1 MQEITGAAALPSLR
15 LPKYEDLPDIDLY
28 MDQVISLMEKY
39 LGPGLSPESRQ
50 LTPAMVNNYVK
61 MKAKPPP
68 IKKRYTRSHL
78 VYLLVICSL
87 KQVVPIASI
96 RDVIF
101 SEIRRLGEA
110 DFYRQFSA
118 RYRDACT
125 EVCAE
130 YAENMQENFAPSLS
144 NCASLI
150 LRSAI
155 AARAQQ
161 SFAEGLLAQV
171 QAAREQ
177 TAQERAAAER
187 QEKAAKAEK
196 SPAKNSRQEK

>member
-1 MQEITGAAALPSLR
+1 MQERIDTTALPPLS

-39 LGPGLSPESRQ
+39 LGPGPTPESRL

-61 MKAKPPP
+61 MKAMPPP
-68 IKKRYTRSHL
+68 VKKRYTRSHL

-96 RDVIF
+96 RDIIV
-101 SEIRRLGEA
+101 SEIRRLGES

-118 RYRDACT
+118 RYAGACA
-125 EVCAE
+125 EVRAE
-130 YAENMQENFAPSLS
+130 YAETMRNNPTASLA
-144 NCASLI
+144 NYADLI

-155 AARAQQ
+155 AARAEQ
-161 SFAEGLLAQV
+161 SFGEGLLAQV

-177 TAQERAAAER
+177 AAQERAAAER

-196 SPAKNSRQEK
+196 AAAKNVRQEK

>member
-1 MQEITGAAALPSLR
+1 MQEITGAAALSSLH

-39 LGPGLSPESRQ
+39 LGPGLSPESHQ

-61 MKAKPPP
+61 MKAMPPP
-68 IKKRYTRSHL
+68 VKKRYTRSHL

-101 SEIRRLGEA
+101 AEIRRLGEA

-118 RYRDACT
+118 RYCGACA

-130 YAENMQENFAPSLS
+130 YAEDLQKNPAPSLA
-144 NCASLI
+144 NCAPLI

-177 TAQERAAAER
+177 AAQERAAAER

-196 SPAKNSRQEK
+196 PPVKNAKQEK